1 MGVGLETAQVS
12 GQRDRRH
19 SSEMTPPR
27 AQQLSIAALDHPQ
40 PVADEAIRLV
50 AKSGVMP
57 VGGADQPRTEQGG
70 RDFKMGCLL
79 GAAIKASQHV
89 A

>member
-1 MGVGLETAQVS
+1 
-12 GQRDRRH
+12 
-19 SSEMTPPR
+19 MTPPR
-27 AQQLSIAALDHPQ
+27 AQQLAIAAIDHPQ
-40 PVADEAIRLV
+40 PVAHEAIRLV